1 MVYTHWGKSDS
12 KQRLAAATVAVV
24 AAVTKFFSNPGMS
37 VDELYEYIK
46 RLTSHDR
53 VLTEMVCF
61 MFLMFVQ
68 DTAKKQE
75 D

>member
-1 MVYTHWGKSDS
+1 MEHTHRDRSDFE
-12 KQRLAAATVAVV
+12 QRLAAATVAVM

-53 VLTEMVCF
+53 VLTEMVCL

-68 DTAKKQE
+68 DTAKKQGA
-75 D
+75 